1 MKTEA
6 PKAADTQKRKKVVD
20 RKDDDENK
28 KELEEEAVLEKIDD
42 AIDDCRRL
50 YVNPLISKKTRD
62 EYEKSWEEL
71 RSQKKVEW
79 MQENVGLLMNA
90 LRDADSYRQHFES
103 VLNDAVREKLISTDS
118 QDRWWGRFYDP
129 DVLEWNRKH
138 WIEKEFSKIQ
148 KGWKETAEKRD
159 DVLKLATKNGLT
171 KRDIPE
177 LSDLDNIDA
186 FLSFHYLTKIDK
198 TSTVKALILAHIKDK
213 ERFITSVRKEL
224 DDWAKSG
231 WLHKTKVGPWL
242 ERVMKS
248 DDPEKFATDVLWP
261 FMQNWQETREDFD
274 KLNAVLDGQDIP
286 RGFSPVKEDKFLL
299 MEYKQRTS
307 YCALAWLRLQNVK
320 EENKE
325 MARFKMRIRHNLD
338 TGFWPGAE
346 DDVKEALKL
355 NSDDRELLSMQE
367 YLQCHRS
374 DTGKTEGA
382 EEPNP
387 SPQELVDSLR
397 VMFAQIPG
405 SLRWLYEN
413 AAMDGPQVLHCM
425 MQIVGNGPWAVEHG
439 YTSEADKQKNMH
451 DEANR
456 QKTAAFM
463 KEGVSEGLEHKIL
476 DGETAAEEAITDD
489 CTKAQ
494 YIYMSK
500 MGRDAVLQKVRQNA
514 GNVSFAY
521 WSILEPTDISLG
533 IQNGIVKSL
542 HYPLKSALR
551 QLHSLGYR
559 YTRSGRAESKNGQV
573 EPVKDI
579 QKRKSV
585 PSFSMPA

>member
-6 PKAADTQKRKKVVD
+6 PKAADTHKRKKA
-20 RKDDDENK
+20 DDKKEDERNK
-28 KELEEEAVLEKIDD
+28 EELEEEAVLEKIDD
-42 AIDDCRRL
+42 AIDECRRL
-50 YVNPLISKKTRD
+50 YASPLISQKTRE

-79 MQENVGLLMNA
+79 MQENVGYLMNA
-90 LRDADSYRQHFES
+90 LREANSYREHFGLTLDE
-103 VLNDAVREKLISTDS
+103 AVRDKLISTES
-118 QDRWWGRFYDP
+118 RDRWWGRFYDSN
-129 DVLEWNRKH
+129 VLEWNRKH
-138 WIEKEFSKIQ
+138 WMEKEFSKIQ
-148 KGWKETAEKRD
+148 KGWKETAEKRE
-159 DVLKLATKNGLT
+159 DVLKLAAKNGLT
-171 KRDIPE
+171 KREIPE
-177 LSDLDNIDA
+177 LSDLDTIDA

-198 TSTVKALILAHIKDK
+198 TSTVKALILAHIKGK
-213 ERFITSVRKEL
+213 ERFIGDVRKEL
-224 DDWAKSG
+224 NDWAKAG

-248 DDPEKFATDVLWP
+248 PDPETFATDTLWP
-261 FMQNWQETREDFD
+261 CMQNWKETREDFD
-274 KLNAVLDGQDIP
+274 RLNAVLDGQDIP
-286 RGFSPVKEDKFLL
+286 RGFTPVKDDAFLL
-299 MEYKQRTS
+299 MNYKQRTS

-325 MARFKMRIRHNLD
+325 MARLKMRIRHNLD

-346 DDVKEALKL
+346 DDLKDALKR
-355 NSDDRELLSMQE
+355 SDDDRELLSMQE

-374 DTGKTEGA
+374 DTRKTEA
-382 EEPNP
+382 VEEPDP
-387 SPQELVDSLR
+387 SPQELVNNLR

-413 AAMDGPQVLHCM
+413 AAMDGPQVLHRM

-439 YTSEADKQKNMH
+439 YTSEADKLKNMR
-451 DEANR
+451 DKANR

-463 KEGVSEGLEHKIL
+463 KGSVSDGLEHKIL
-476 DGETAAEEAITDD
+476 DGETATEEAITDD

-514 GNVSFAY
+514 DNESFGY

-551 QLHSLGYR
+551 QLHALGYR
-559 YTRSGRAESKNGQV
+559 YTHSGRAESKNGKV
-573 EPVKDI
+573 ELAKDM